1 VLIRDQ
7 VWDAL
12 RRYDLLLA
20 PTAPTPAPLI
30 ATTKARIESGAAAA
44 RRFFTRRSY
53 TTPASLAGVPAI
65 SLPCG
70 FTQSG
75 LPIGLQ
81 LIARRFEEPTLLR
94 TAYAY
99 EQATTW
105 RDRHP
110 AANSLPLVT
119 RPMAVSARRGSPSGK
134 SDRGE

>member
-1 VLIRDQ
+1 GEAPRGS
-7 VWDAL
+7 
-12 RRYDLLLA
+12 DLPLA
-20 PTAPTPAPLI
+20 PRAPPPAPPI
-30 ATTKARIESGAAAA
+30 QPTKAGIESGAAAA

-81 LIARRFEEPTLLR
+81 LIARRFEEPTLLG
-94 TAYAY
+94 AAHAY

-105 RDRHP
+105 RDR
-110 AANSLPLVT
+110 
-119 RPMAVSARRGSPSGK
+119 RPPQTAVPSREFDK
-134 SDRGE
+134 